1 MVYLSNLAD
10 LLQIKSVLFTTK
22 KLCLHSLAFQ
32 LVLGLILALSDSTAE
47 AQRRIDPALL
57 EEYCKN
63 FTHGDHELP
72 QFYSPM
78 YPREYPSNITCF
90 RTITAEFGFFVRI
103 DFRDVFRIEP
113 PNNEGA
119 CEYDYLEVRDGDQGY
134 APLIGKQQTLR
145 YIQFVRKIRFFCV
158 HLSHCVIINC
168 TLVHEELQKKV
179 P

>member
-1 MVYLSNLAD
+1 MPQILSSYISTTAMTSTKSE
-10 LLQIKSVLFTTK
+10 LLKKMWQIL
-22 KLCLHSLAFQ
+22 
-32 LVLGLILALSDSTAE
+32 LGLLLYFNSVS
-47 AQRRIDPALL
+47 AQRRVDPALI

-63 FTHGDHELP
+63 FTVGSPDLM

-78 YPREYPSNITCF
+78 YPREYPSDISCF

-134 APLIGKQQTLR
+134 APLIGKLNT
-145 YIQFVRKIRFFCV
+145 
-158 HLSHCVIINC
+158 
-168 TLVHEELQKKV
+168 
-179 P
+179 